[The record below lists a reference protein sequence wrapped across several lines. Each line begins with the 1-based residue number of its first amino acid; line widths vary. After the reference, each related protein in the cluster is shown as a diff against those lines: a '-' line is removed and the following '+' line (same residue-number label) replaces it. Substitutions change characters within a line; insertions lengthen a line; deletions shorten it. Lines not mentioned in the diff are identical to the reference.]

1 MDFNTCMFLFNLYEL
16 GFNKTKNN
24 KRCSN
29 PIRCPRGHTL
39 EIVWSDY
46 QTISRLS
53 LRVLV

>member
-46 QTISRLS
+46 QTISRL
-53 LRVLV
+53 RVLV